1 MKKLILVNP
10 PFGGIVN
17 GFSARVLK
25 FGYPP
30 ILSILESMS
39 PKDYDIVTYNSPFF
53 IKYEKGLIGI
63 TCFTS
68 NAYRAYKYADK
79 FRKKGAK
86 VIMGGCHVMFN
97 VQEALQHCDSV
108 IVGEV
113 ESIWREILVD
123 YEKGKL
129 EKIYQGRAEE
139 DFSGYYHEGLL
150 KLEGKKL
157 QNAIQMTRGCSFR
170 CKFCAIPKLYPG
182 KIRRVPIYRV
192 IEELKAAQKK
202 GIRFIQFNDNN
213 IFADPVYAKKI
224 FRALIPLKIR
234 WVALCSINIAKDT
247 QALDLA
253 KKSGCYQLQ
262 IGFETIN
269 KSVVKDNPGKLNYC
283 DEYLRL
289 INRIKKRKIKIKGT
303 FIVGFDE
310 DTYSS
315 IWKLLIFILKANLNL
330 SLFSVLTPIPG
341 SELFDAYKKEKRIT
355 TYNWRKY
362 NAFHV
367 IIKPKRI
374 NYYILKLIFPFIR
387 VSFLVTTNFG
397 RILLMIIIL
406 TLIFF

>member
-10 PFGGIVN
+10 TYGG
-17 GFSARVLK
+17 GLSGLLGRFLK
-25 FGYPP
+25 FGYAP
-30 ILSILESMS
+30 ILSILEAMS
-39 PKDYDIVTYNSPFF
+39 PQDYEIITYHNPFF
-53 IKYEKGLIGI
+53 IKYEKGLVGI

-97 VQEALQHCDSV
+97 TEEALQHCDSV

-113 ESIWREILVD
+113 ESIWREILDD
-123 YEKGKL
+123 YENGKL
-129 EKIYQGRAEE
+129 EKIYHGKAED
-139 DFSGYYHEGLL
+139 DFSQYYHEGLL

-157 QNAIQMTRGCSFR
+157 QTAIQMTRGCSFR

-182 KIRRVPIYRV
+182 KVRRVPVHRV
-192 IEELKAAQKK
+192 IEEVRAAQKK
-202 GIRFIQFNDNN
+202 GIRFIQFNENN
-213 IFADPVYAKKI
+213 IFADPAYAKKI
-224 FRALIPLKIR
+224 FKALIPLKIR
-234 WVALCSINIAKDT
+234 WGALCSINIAKDT

-269 KSVVKDNPGKLNYC
+269 KQVIKNNPGKLNYC

-289 INRIKKRKIKIKGT
+289 INRIKKRKIKITGT

-310 DTYSS
+310 DTYYS
-315 IWKLLIFILKANLNL
+315 IWKLLVFIFKANLNL

-341 SELFDAYKKEKRIT
+341 SELFDTYKKEKRIT

-374 NYYILKLIFPFIR
+374 NHYILKFIFPFIR
-387 VSFLVTTNFG
+387 VSFLLTTNIG
-397 RILLMIIIL
+397 RILLLIVIL
-406 TLIFF
+406 TWIFL